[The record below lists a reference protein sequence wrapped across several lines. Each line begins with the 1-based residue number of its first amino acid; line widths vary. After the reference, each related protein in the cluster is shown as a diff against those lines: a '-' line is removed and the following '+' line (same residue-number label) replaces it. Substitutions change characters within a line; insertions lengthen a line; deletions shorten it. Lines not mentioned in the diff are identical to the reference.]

1 MLIVNNVKIT
11 IQAHLKRLLLYTN
24 ENLVN
29 VTIVSISI
37 TTPKEVLELLRD
49 LGLVNFESMLI
60 YRVDTVVSRSYKPCE
75 IYSYDQQITKHFMN
89 KGLRINNFY
98 SELHEGNVLQVCYGV
113 LSDCYS
119 KKVITKNTKWLSM

>member
-11 IQAHLKRLLLYTN
+11 SQAHLKRLLLDTN
-24 ENLVN
+24 NNLVN

-49 LGLVNFESMLI
+49 LGFVNFESMLI

-75 IYSYDQQITKHFMN
+75 IYFYD
-89 KGLRINNFY
+89 
-98 SELHEGNVLQVCYGV
+98 
-113 LSDCYS
+113 
-119 KKVITKNTKWLSM
+119 